1 MKTTNRLFI
10 KPAEK
15 AYNEVAVLKVAESPT
30 YSYPLLAGD
39 RLFVKDKE
47 SLTLMIIK

>member
-1 MKTTNRLFI
+1 MKTSNLVVF
-10 KPAEK
+10 KPEEK
-15 AYNEVAVLKVAESPT
+15 AYNEVAVLKVGESPT
-30 YSYPLLAGD
+30 YSYPLLAGN